1 MREYD
6 YEHREVTVNRKTKT
20 KWLVYGF
27 GRKPQEFDD
36 YVEACNEYT
45 RQKETYNVAKIVRHQ
60 VTVTEEVEHL
70 PRWNH
75 NYGV

>member
-6 YEHREVTVNRKTKT
+6 WEHREVEVEKVTEV

-27 GRKPQEFDD
+27 GRKPKEFDD
-36 YVEACNEYT
+36 WLEACAEYT
-45 RQKETYNVAKIVRHQ
+45 RQKEDVNVAKIVRKAT
-60 VTVTEEVEHL
+60 TVTREVEIL

-75 NYGV
+75 NYGT